1 MGDTSIYNVIT
12 VKCKSGNIQ
21 GHWVELNT
29 VNHQTSQQPE
39 IRKIHWNKSS
49 MISIKKNKKL
59 SFNFTSNLSGWVI
72 VV

>member
-29 VNHQTSQQPE
+29 VNHQTSHQPE

-49 MISIKKNKKL
+49 MISVNLIKTK
-59 SFNFTSNLSGWVI
+59 T
-72 VV
+72 